1 MNALPFSHQPR
12 LFHRNLVQDAPKIC
26 PADPHAVD
34 QFRFSVST
42 QQVYLRLSGPGDM
55 NMRRLLIL
63 RVDHE
68 TEAESA
74 VNNDQPIL

>member
-1 MNALPFSHQPR
+1 MNALPFFHKPR
-12 LFHRNLVQDAPKIC
+12 LFHRNLVQDAAKIGT
-26 PADPHAVD
+26 ADPHAVD

-55 NMRRLLIL
+55 NMRRLVIL

-74 VNNDQPIL
+74 MNNNHPTL